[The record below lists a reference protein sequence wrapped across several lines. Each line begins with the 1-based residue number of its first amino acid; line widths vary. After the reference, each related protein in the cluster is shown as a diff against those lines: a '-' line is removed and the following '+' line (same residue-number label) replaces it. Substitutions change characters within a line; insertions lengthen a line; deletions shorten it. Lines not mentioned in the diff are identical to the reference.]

1 MEHKVRAVILNEW
14 LSISLTKLILY
25 KNKQQK
31 RRGQSHNK
39 LINAHINI
47 RGKKVKCAPV
57 TVRDTDVGKQ
67 TGYLWKD
74 KYIKPTLILHRSKG
88 FVVFFCRALEKST
101 ELTSE
106 AEQPFQAMQIQ
117 SA

>member
-1 MEHKVRAVILNEW
+1 MR
-14 LSISLTKLILY
+14 
-25 KNKQQK
+25 
-31 RRGQSHNK
+31 
-39 LINAHINI
+39 
-47 RGKKVKCAPV
+47 KKKSKCAPV

-88 FVVFFCRALEKST
+88 FVVFFSRELKKST
-101 ELTSE
+101 GQTSE

-117 SA
+117 SAQE